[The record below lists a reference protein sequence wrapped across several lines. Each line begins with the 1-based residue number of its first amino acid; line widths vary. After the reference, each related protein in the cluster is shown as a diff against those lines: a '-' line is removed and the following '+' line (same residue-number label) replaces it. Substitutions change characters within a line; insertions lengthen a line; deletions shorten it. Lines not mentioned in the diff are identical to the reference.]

1 MTERK
6 LSDELTLKRNALSIR
21 LNIVRAVSSN
31 HGGHVGGS
39 MDLAEV
45 VSVIYT
51 DFAKV
56 DPQNPN
62 WKDRDFVIFSK
73 GHAGPVLY
81 AALALKGF
89 FPADRLDNLNNPNSL
104 LPGHCDRTKVP
115 GVDATTGSLGQGLS
129 IACGVAEG
137 AKLSSSHQKVF
148 CITGDGESAEGQIWE
163 AAQFAAHYKLDN
175 LIAFLDWNKKQ
186 IDGTNDEVMSLGDP
200 VAKYKAFGWNA
211 LCVKGNDVLAIQK
224 AVHSAYDEPN
234 GKPTMI
240 VLDTI
245 KGEGSRRIM
254 EMANNHCIAFPDEL
268 KAEVLSELKAQAE
281 KLEMEV

>member
-39 MDLAEV
+39 MDLAEA

-56 DPQNPN
+56 DPQKPD

-89 FPADRLDNLNNPNSL
+89 FPADRLDNLNNTNSL

-137 AKLSSSHQKVF
+137 AKLSSSQQKVF

-163 AAQFAAHYKLDN
+163 AAQFAAHYGHHWRVQHRRWFCRLY
-175 LIAFLDWNKKQ
+175 
-186 IDGTNDEVMSLGDP
+186 GERS
-200 VAKYKAFGWNA
+200 VADLP
-211 LCVKGNDVLAIQK
+211 LC
-224 AVHSAYDEPN
+224 
-234 GKPTMI
+234 
-240 VLDTI
+240 
-245 KGEGSRRIM
+245 
-254 EMANNHCIAFPDEL
+254 
-268 KAEVLSELKAQAE
+268 
-281 KLEMEV
+281 

>member
-1 MTERK
+1 MTARK
-6 LSDELTLKRNALSIR
+6 LSDDLTLKRNALSVR

-31 HGGHVGGS
+31 HGGHIGGS
-39 MDLAEV
+39 MDLAEA

-56 DPQNPN
+56 DPQKPDWEN
-62 WKDRDFVIFSK
+62 RDFVIFSK

-81 AALALKGF
+81 AALAMKGF
-89 FPADRLDNLNNPNSL
+89 FPADRLDNLNNTNSL
-104 LPGHCDRTKVP
+104 LPGHCDRMKVP

-137 AKLSSSHQKVF
+137 AKLSSSRQKVF
-148 CITGDGESAEGQIWE
+148 CIIGDGESAEGQIWE

-200 VAKYKAFGWNA
+200 VGKYKAFGWNA

-224 AVHSAYDEPN
+224 AVRSAYDEPN

-245 KGEGSRRIM
+245 KGEGSQRIM
-254 EMANNHCIAFPDEL
+254 EMPNNHCIAFPDEL
-268 KAEVLSELKAQAE
+268 KASVLFELKAQAE
-281 KLEMEV
+281 KLGMEV